1 MTGSD
6 HRRTAQWLLAALHVL
21 SAAHGF
27 FSFAT
32 KRWSTTNWVVPCLV
46 YTLDTLSHLVWDG
59 MYVHWRRS
67 DIFLHH
73 LYTVVVTYV
82 AGNGY
87 HGWPSPGCFMQISQV
102 GEALTLVQA
111 ALMDNP
117 AVNRLRLIYVSWFF
131 LAFTGYSV
139 QVGWL
144 VVSAPLPRVI
154 RVTACLVHSVV
165 MYKYHY
171 TWLGGTLH
179 ALDATLVIRHILRV
193 AWIVATPLFL
203 VYGITLGRSAA
214 LSDRML
220 SG

>member
-1 MTGSD
+1 MAFSE
-6 HRRTAQWLLAALHVL
+6 HRRSAQWLLAALHVL

-32 KRWSTTNWVVPCLV
+32 GRWSTANWVYPCLV
-46 YTLDTLSHLVWDG
+46 YILDIISHLVWDG
-59 MYVHWRRS
+59 MYVHWIRS

-73 LYTVVVTYV
+73 IYTVVVTYV

-111 ALMDNP
+111 ALVDAP
-117 AVNRLRLIYVSWFF
+117 SVNRLRLIYVSLFF
-131 LAFTGYSV
+131 LVFTGYSV

-144 VVSAPLPRVI
+144 LVSDPLPLVI
-154 RVTACLVHSVV
+154 RAIVYIAHSVV

-171 TWLGGTLH
+171 TWLRGTLR
-179 ALDATLVIRHILRV
+179 ALDATMAVRHILCV
-193 AWIVATPLFL
+193 AWIVSTPLFL
-203 VYGITLGRSAA
+203 VYGITLG
-214 LSDRML
+214 LSDV
-220 SG
+220 